1 MNKIVS
7 VIAACVVMAMA
18 LSGHAQTQYPSKPVR
33 LLIPFPP
40 GGPTDSAV
48 RVFLPALT
56 QALGQEFSIVNM
68 AGSHGALAPTALLS
82 APPDGHTLLV
92 GNSSPLVAVPI
103 LRKDAPYDPVRDFA
117 PVSLMGWTPLL
128 LVVTPNVPAKNL
140 AELIRY
146 ARDNPGK
153 LTVAAA
159 NPPTIFT
166 MAQLRTREKLDI
178 ASKDY
183 PNDAAAMKA
192 LLDGQAHIMAAGL
205 NNSLEHIKAGRLRAI
220 ATLGADRAR
229 LAPDVPTM
237 AEAGVPGFAIL
248 PWVAMFA
255 PGKTPPEIVER
266 LVARGGRRDEA
277 SGRARGSGPRR
288 VRLRELHACRSWV
301 RSSGISS
308 PCGARSHVKRGY
320 RGTDCAYT
328 DRAYVFTRW
337 PRSEPWRRA
346 SSSAN
351 DRSPAR
357 AAPSRPAGWRS
368 CASRCRG
375 PAPRCHDRRI

>member
-1 MNKIVS
+1 MNKIVGAIAVCA
-7 VIAACVVMAMA
+7 VIAVA
-18 LSGHAQTQYPSKPVR
+18 LSGHAQTPYPSKPVR

-48 RVFLPALT
+48 GVFLPALS
-56 QALGQEFSIVNM
+56 QALGQPFSIVNM
-68 AGSHGALAPTALLS
+68 AGSHGALAPTALLKET
-82 APPDGHTLLV
+82 PDGHTLLV

-103 LRKDAPYDPVRDFA
+103 LRKDAPYNPVRDFA

-128 LVVTPNVPAKNL
+128 LVVTPDVPAKNL

-146 ARDNPGK
+146 ARSNPGK

-183 PNDAAAMKA
+183 PIDAAAMKA

-205 NNSLEHIKAGRLRAI
+205 NASLEHIKAGRLRAI
-220 ATLGADRAR
+220 ATLGANRAR

-266 LVARGGRRDEA
+266 LSREVAAAMKRPDVREGLDRAAFDYQSSTPEELGAFLKEQLNVWGTVAREA
-277 SGRARGSGPRR
+277 GLQA
-288 VRLRELHACRSWV
+288 H
-301 RSSGISS
+301 
-308 PCGARSHVKRGY
+308 
-320 RGTDCAYT
+320 
-328 DRAYVFTRW
+328 
-337 PRSEPWRRA
+337 
-346 SSSAN
+346 
-351 DRSPAR
+351 
-357 AAPSRPAGWRS
+357 
-368 CASRCRG
+368 
-375 PAPRCHDRRI
+375 

>member
-1 MNKIVS
+1 MNRIVS
-7 VIAACVVMAMA
+7 AIAACVVVAMALSGMA

-48 RVFLPALT
+48 RVFLPALA
-56 QALGQEFSIVNM
+56 QALGQDFSVVNM

-103 LRKDAPYDPVRDFA
+103 LRKDAPYDPLRDFA
-117 PVSLMGWTPLL
+117 PVSLLGWTPLL
-128 LVVTPNVPAKNL
+128 LVVSSNVPAKNL

-159 NPPTIFT
+159 NPPTIFA
-166 MAQLRTREKLDI
+166 MAQLATREKLDI
-178 ASKDY
+178 ASKEY
-183 PNDAAAMKA
+183 PIDAAAMKA
-192 LLDGQAHIMAAGL
+192 LLDGEAQIMAAGV
-205 NNSLEHIKAGRLRAI
+205 NGALEHIKAGRLRAI
-220 ATLGADRAR
+220 ATLGANRAR

-266 LVARGGRRDEA
+266 LAREVAAAMKRPDVRDGLERAAFESQSSTPAELGTFLKDQLTVWGTVAREA
-277 SGRARGSGPRR
+277 GLQG
-288 VRLRELHACRSWV
+288 H
-301 RSSGISS
+301 
-308 PCGARSHVKRGY
+308 
-320 RGTDCAYT
+320 
-328 DRAYVFTRW
+328 
-337 PRSEPWRRA
+337 
-346 SSSAN
+346 
-351 DRSPAR
+351 
-357 AAPSRPAGWRS
+357 
-368 CASRCRG
+368 
-375 PAPRCHDRRI
+375 

>member
-1 MNKIVS
+1 MNRTVGAI
-7 VIAACVVMAMA
+7 IGATLACAAMA
-18 LSGHAQTQYPSKPVR
+18 VVLSAHAQAPYPSKPVR

-48 RVFLPALT
+48 RVFLPVLSQT
-56 QALGQEFSIVNM
+56 LGQPFSIVNM
-68 AGSHGALAPTALLS
+68 AGSHGALAPTALLKE
-82 APPDGHTLLV
+82 PPDGHTLLV

-103 LRKDAPYDPVRDFA
+103 LRKDGPYDPVRDFA

-128 LVVTPNVPAKNL
+128 LVVTPDVPANNL

-153 LTVAAA
+153 LTIAAA

-183 PNDAAAMKA
+183 PIDAAAMQA
-192 LLDGQAHIMAAGL
+192 LLDGRAQIMAAGL
-205 NNSLEHIKAGRLRAI
+205 NNALEHIKTGKLRAI
-220 ATLGADRAR
+220 ATLGANRAR

-255 PGKTPPEIVER
+255 PGKTPPAIVER
-266 LVARGGRRDEA
+266 LSREVAAAMKRPDVREGLDRAGFDYQSSTPQELGAFLKEQLKVWGTVARD
-277 SGRARGSGPRR
+277 
-288 VRLRELHACRSWV
+288 
-301 RSSGISS
+301 
-308 PCGARSHVKRGY
+308 
-320 RGTDCAYT
+320 
-328 DRAYVFTRW
+328 
-337 PRSEPWRRA
+337 
-346 SSSAN
+346 
-351 DRSPAR
+351 
-357 AAPSRPAGWRS
+357 AGLQ
-368 CASRCRG
+368 A
-375 PAPRCHDRRI
+375 H

>member
-1 MNKIVS
+1 MNKI
-7 VIAACVVMAMA
+7 AFAMA
-18 LSGHAQTQYPSKPVR
+18 CGLMAVGFSSHAQTPYPSKPVR

-48 RVFLPALT
+48 RVFLPALS
-56 QALGQEFSIVNM
+56 QALGQPVSIVNM
-68 AGSHGALAPTALLS
+68 AGSHGALAPTALLKE
-82 APPDGHTLLV
+82 PPDGHTLLV

-128 LVVTPNVPAKNL
+128 LVMTPDVPANSL

-153 LTVAAA
+153 LTIAAA

-183 PNDAAAMKA
+183 PIDAAAMKA
-192 LLDGQAHIMAAGL
+192 LLEGQAQIMAAGL
-205 NNSLEHIKAGRLRAI
+205 NDSLKYINEGRLRAI
-220 ATLGADRAR
+220 AVLGANRSR

-237 AEAGVPGFAIL
+237 AEAGMPGFAIL

-266 LVARGGRRDEA
+266 LSREVAAAMKRPDVREGLDRAAFDYKSSTPQELGAFLKEQRNVWGAVAREA
-277 SGRARGSGPRR
+277 GLQAR
-288 VRLRELHACRSWV
+288 
-301 RSSGISS
+301 
-308 PCGARSHVKRGY
+308 
-320 RGTDCAYT
+320 
-328 DRAYVFTRW
+328 
-337 PRSEPWRRA
+337 
-346 SSSAN
+346 
-351 DRSPAR
+351 
-357 AAPSRPAGWRS
+357 
-368 CASRCRG
+368 
-375 PAPRCHDRRI
+375 

>member
-1 MNKIVS
+1 MNKIVTA
-7 VIAACVVMAMA
+7 IAACVVMAVA

-33 LLIPFPP
+33 LLIPFPA

-68 AGSHGALAPTALLS
+68 AGSHGALAPTALLNE
-82 APPDGHTLLV
+82 PPDGHTLLV

-103 LRKDAPYDPVRDFA
+103 LRKDAPYDPLRDFA

-128 LVVTPNVPAKNL
+128 LVVPSNVPAKNL

-178 ASKDY
+178 TSKEY
-183 PNDAAAMKA
+183 PVDAAALRA
-192 LLDGQAHIMAAGL
+192 LLDGEAHIMAAGL

-220 ATLGADRAR
+220 ATLGASRAR

-237 AEAGVPGFAIL
+237 AEAGVHGFAIL

-266 LVARGGRRDEA
+266 LAHEVSAAMKRPDVRDGLERAAFESQSSTPAELGAFLKDQLNVWGTVAREA
-277 SGRARGSGPRR
+277 GLQG
-288 VRLRELHACRSWV
+288 H
-301 RSSGISS
+301 
-308 PCGARSHVKRGY
+308 
-320 RGTDCAYT
+320 
-328 DRAYVFTRW
+328 
-337 PRSEPWRRA
+337 
-346 SSSAN
+346 
-351 DRSPAR
+351 
-357 AAPSRPAGWRS
+357 
-368 CASRCRG
+368 
-375 PAPRCHDRRI
+375 

>member
-1 MNKIVS
+1 MNRTVGAI
-7 VIAACVVMAMA
+7 IGATLACAAMA
-18 LSGHAQTQYPSKPVR
+18 VVLSAHAQAPYPSKPVR

-48 RVFLPALT
+48 RVFLRVLSQT
-56 QALGQEFSIVNM
+56 LGQPFSIVNM
-68 AGSHGALAPTALLS
+68 AGSHGALAPTALLKE
-82 APPDGHTLLV
+82 PPDGHTLLV

-128 LVVTPNVPAKNL
+128 LVVTPDVPANNL

-153 LTVAAA
+153 LTIAAA

-183 PNDAAAMKA
+183 PIDAAAMQA
-192 LLDGQAHIMAAGL
+192 LLDGRAQIMAAGL
-205 NNSLEHIKAGRLRAI
+205 NNALEHIKTGKLRAI
-220 ATLGADRAR
+220 ATLGANRAR

-255 PGKTPPEIVER
+255 PGKTPPAIVER
-266 LVARGGRRDEA
+266 LSREVAAAMKRPDVREGLDRAGFDYQSSTPQELGAFLKEQLKVWGTVARD
-277 SGRARGSGPRR
+277 
-288 VRLRELHACRSWV
+288 
-301 RSSGISS
+301 
-308 PCGARSHVKRGY
+308 
-320 RGTDCAYT
+320 
-328 DRAYVFTRW
+328 
-337 PRSEPWRRA
+337 
-346 SSSAN
+346 
-351 DRSPAR
+351 
-357 AAPSRPAGWRS
+357 AGLQ
-368 CASRCRG
+368 A
-375 PAPRCHDRRI
+375 H

>member
-1 MNKIVS
+1 MNKIGS
-7 VIAACVVMAMA
+7 AMAACAAMLLA
-18 LSGHAQTQYPSKPVR
+18 FSGHAHAQYPGKPVR

-48 RVFLPALT
+48 RVFLPALS

-68 AGSHGALAPTALLS
+68 AGSHGALAPSALLKE
-82 APPDGHTLLV
+82 PPDGHTLLV

-103 LRKDAPYDPVRDFA
+103 LRKDAPYNPVRDFA

-128 LVVTPNVPAKNL
+128 LVVTPNVPAKTL
-140 AELIRY
+140 AELIHY

-183 PNDAAAMKA
+183 PIDAAAMDA
-192 LLDGQAHIMAAGL
+192 LLKGEAYIMAAGL

-220 ATLGADRAR
+220 ATLGAKRAR

-266 LVARGGRRDEA
+266 LSGEVAAAMKRPDVREGLDRAAFEYESSTPQELGTFLQEQLRVWGTVAREA
-277 SGRARGSGPRR
+277 G
-288 VRLRELHACRSWV
+288 LQEH
-301 RSSGISS
+301 
-308 PCGARSHVKRGY
+308 
-320 RGTDCAYT
+320 
-328 DRAYVFTRW
+328 
-337 PRSEPWRRA
+337 
-346 SSSAN
+346 
-351 DRSPAR
+351 
-357 AAPSRPAGWRS
+357 
-368 CASRCRG
+368 
-375 PAPRCHDRRI
+375 